1 MSEKIF
7 FVFRNKVQE
16 HFYNFEIMYGHRNA
30 ESTNVEGYGLVDTK
44 TEKVIIRLRDFYKF
58 VPIEVTESYL
68 KEKLLE
74 EAKEIEKFMN
84 D

>member
-7 FVFRNKVQE
+7 FVFRNKLQD

-30 ESTNVEGYGLVDTK
+30 ESTNVVGYALVNAK
-44 TEKVIIRLRDFYKF
+44 AEKVIIRTRDFYKF
-58 VPIEVTESYL
+58 ASREVNENDL